1 MWQRVYNK
9 VLVSTR
15 ALLDYWII
23 MAIRFILGTET
34 SPGGEVV
41 NASVCKTDMR
51 GFDSRPGLTC
61 YASSYTCPGGGIGR
75 HVGLKLPCL

>member
-9 VLVSTR
+9 VQVSTR
-15 ALLDYWII
+15 ALLDRWII
-23 MAIRFILGTET
+23 RAIQFILVTDI

-61 YASSYTCPGGGIGR
+61 QMVTPARVVELVDTQHLNC
-75 HVGLKLPCL
+75 